1 MESAGRLA
9 AALCELGGLYRA
21 FGQFLRWRADLLD
34 PEYRDALRNSD
45 FSREPLT
52 MDAALSILRRELGTN
67 STELESH
74 ISSEVL
80 WSTVSRTAWRARWKE
95 QHVVVQIARDP
106 IPESDLL
113 GFEKG
118 IRRLGH
124 TDLTRVRTPAILKQF
139 REWIR
144 AGESPVRER
153 AYLDVLNRNPEA
165 TLAAYPAVIPEL
177 SAGRVL
183 VWKWVEGEPLPDRI
197 KKGDKEAVIAAAAAV
212 LEQFCSL
219 AVVDADLDF
228 ATMVLG
234 SGGRLTFRRI
244 GHPVAVPPAM
254 VNGGMKYIAAVLT
267 GNDSLAAEQLA
278 FLAAG
283 AFRNEIARDLVDAF
297 SGVEPE
303 LKIRLWFPPSA
314 TTMENN
320 WRALENLNIPRLL
333 FLDCMQRNLSALGYW
348 NADAVLQGAARF
360 DAIAEAQWAVI
371 GRLMRAQT
379 GELTNK
385 ETAAEWMMG
394 AGILMFGAAREFNR
408 LSEEIRENNLTLGL
422 DIAPAAATPGQ
433 SMKNWT
439 SGAAMA
445 LVLAGLLAAIQ
456 LGPGLDGGW
465 RAAAIVFAAGAVAGL
480 FWLVSRLG

>member
-1 MESAGRLA
+1 MESAARLA
-9 AALCELGGLYRA
+9 AALTELGGLYRA
-21 FGQFLRWRADLLD
+21 FGQFLRWRTDLLD
-34 PEYRDALRNSD
+34 PEYRDALRNAD

-52 MDAALSILRRELGTN
+52 RDSALAVLRRELGAN
-67 STELESH
+67 STELEPGLSG
-74 ISSEVL
+74 EVL

-95 QHVVVQIARDP
+95 QQVVVQIAREP
-106 IPESDLL
+106 IPESELL
-113 GFEKG
+113 AFEKG

-183 VWKWVEGEPLPDRI
+183 VWKWVEGEPLPDCI

-228 ATMVLG
+228 FTMVFG

-254 VNGGMKYIAAVLT
+254 VNGGMKYLAAVMT

-283 AFRNEIARDLVDAF
+283 AFRNETARDLVDAF

-379 GELTNK
+379 GELTNR
-385 ETAAEWMMG
+385 ETAAEWVMG
-394 AGILMFGAAREFNR
+394 AGLLMFGAAREFNR

-422 DIAPAAATPGQ
+422 DIAPAAGSPEQ

-456 LGPGLDGGW
+456 WGPALDGAW
-465 RAAAIVFAAGAVAGL
+465 RVAAIAFAAAAVAGL